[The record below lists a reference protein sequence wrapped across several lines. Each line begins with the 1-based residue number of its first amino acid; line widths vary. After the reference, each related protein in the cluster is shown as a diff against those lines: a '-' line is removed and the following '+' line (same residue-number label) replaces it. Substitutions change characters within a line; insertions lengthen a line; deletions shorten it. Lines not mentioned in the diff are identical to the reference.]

1 MNINNLINI
10 IIFFT
15 IFFLGASIGS
25 FLNVIVLRT
34 RNNEKIIGRK
44 NRSYCPNCHGNIEFF
59 DLIPIFSFLFLKG
72 RCRHCRYKIPISYFL
87 IELITGTIFLFIF
100 LYNYYVTKLDN
111 NLIIIT
117 LFHYTI
123 ASFAIIIFLYD
134 LWYGEILD
142 KFSITLLII
151 VLLFE
156 FIFFRGNIL
165 DTLIASFIGFIFFGI
180 QFFISKGK
188 WIGGGD
194 LRLGAIM
201 GAILGYNIFL
211 ALFLSYF
218 IASIYALPSLYK
230 KYIKKDK
237 KVKSEIPFGPFLI
250 LGAFITIYLGEKIL
264 EILY

>member
-1 MNINNLINI
+1 MNIVNI
-10 IIFFT
+10 TIFIAIFF
-15 IFFLGASIGS
+15 IGASVGS
-25 FLNVIVLRT
+25 FLNVVILR
-34 RNNEKIIGRK
+34 NKKNEKVIGK
-44 NRSYCPNCHGNIEFF
+44 NNRSYCPSCHGEIRFF
-59 DLIPIFSFLFLKG
+59 DLIPIFSYIFLKG
-72 RCRHCRYKIPISYFL
+72 RCRYCRYKIPISYFL
-87 IELITGTIFLFIF
+87 IEIITGTIFLFIF
-100 LYNYYVTKLDN
+100 LYNYYVTQLDS
-111 NLIIIT
+111 NLFIIT

-156 FIFFRGNIL
+156 FIFFRGNIFEI
-165 DTLIASFIGFIFFGI
+165 LISTFIGFAFFGI

-201 GAILGYNIFL
+201 GAILGYNIFI

-218 IASIYALPSLYK
+218 IASMYAMPAIYK
-230 KYIKKDK
+230 KYVKKE
-237 KVKSEIPFGPFLI
+237 KVNSEIPFGPFLI
-250 LGAFITIYLGEKIL
+250 LGTFITIYLGDKIL
-264 EILY
+264 EFLL

>member
-1 MNINNLINI
+1 MNIINI
-10 IIFFT
+10 IILFT
-15 IFFLGASIGS
+15 IFFIGASVGS
-25 FLNVIVLRT
+25 FLNVVVLR
-34 RNNEKIIGRK
+34 NKKNEKIIGRK
-44 NRSYCPNCHGNIEFF
+44 NRSYCPSCHGDIRFF
-59 DLIPIFSFLFLKG
+59 DLIPIFSFIFLKG

-87 IELITGTIFLFIF
+87 IEIITGTIFLFIF
-100 LYNYYVTKLDN
+100 LYNYYITKLDE

-156 FIFFRGNIL
+156 FIFFRADIFEF
-165 DTLIASFIGFIFFGI
+165 LIASFIGFVFFGI

-201 GAILGYNIFL
+201 GAILGYNIFI

-218 IASIYALPSLYK
+218 IASIYALPAIYK
-230 KYIKKDK
+230 KYIKKEK
-237 KVKSEIPFGPFLI
+237 IKSEIPFGPFLI
-250 LGAFITIYLGEKIL
+250 LGTFITIYLGDKIL
-264 EILY
+264 EFLL

>member
-1 MNINNLINI
+1 MIIANIT
-10 IIFFT
+10 IFFT
-15 IFFLGASIGS
+15 IFFIGASVGS
-25 FLNVIVLRT
+25 FLNVIVLRS
-34 RNNEKIIGRK
+34 RKNEKTIGLK
-44 NRSYCPNCHGNIEFF
+44 NRSYCPSCHGNIRFF
-59 DLIPIFSFLFLKG
+59 DLVPVFSYIFLKG

-87 IELITGTIFLFIF
+87 IEMITGTLFLFIF
-100 LYNYYVTKLDN
+100 LYNYYIIKLDH

-117 LFHYTI
+117 LFHFTI
-123 ASFAIIIFLYD
+123 TGFSIIIFLYD

-151 VLLFE
+151 TLLFQ
-156 FIFFRGNIL
+156 FIFFRGSIVES
-165 DTLIASFIGFIFFGI
+165 LIASFIGFAFFGI
-180 QFFISKGK
+180 QFFLSKGK

-201 GAILGYNIFL
+201 GAILGYNIFI

-218 IASIYALPSLYK
+218 IASIYAMPAIYK
-230 KYIKKDK
+230 KYIKKE

-250 LGAFITIYLGEKIL
+250 IGTFITIYLGEKIL